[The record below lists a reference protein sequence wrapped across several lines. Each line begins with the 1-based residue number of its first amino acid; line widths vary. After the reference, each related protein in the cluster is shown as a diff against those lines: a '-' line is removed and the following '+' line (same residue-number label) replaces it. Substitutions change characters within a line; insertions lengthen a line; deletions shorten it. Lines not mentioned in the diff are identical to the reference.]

1 MQRTN
6 DLAAALSIWATTAL
20 AGCAALPPLEPEA
33 LSPATLAAVEDAT
46 PSPAVSRLATTSA
59 FLDPADPELTEAVRR
74 FQETGKAPV
83 IRSPGFVRFP
93 FGETQPVLYC
103 KPLRV
108 CDVQLEPG
116 EVVIDVAVGDSD
128 RWMASKLESGAPGA
142 RVAHVL
148 LKPTEFDV
156 VTNLVITTDR
166 RVYHLGLIS
175 TAGEQSGYFRS
186 VRFYYPSETI
196 QRWET
201 TTDGAA
207 RERER
212 AVASL
217 PSVSPEA
224 LHFAYR
230 IAGGRVPWR
239 PVQAFDDGTRVFLLM
254 PDAMRANEAPALF
267 VQSDG
272 EENSLV
278 NYRVRGRYYV
288 VDRLFARAVLALGVG
303 RNQQRV
309 TITRLP

>member
-1 MQRTN
+1 MHRPN
-6 DLAAALSIWATTAL
+6 GLAAALVIEVTTAL
-20 AGCAALPPLEPEA
+20 AGCVAAPPRGPET
-33 LSPATLAAVEDAT
+33 LSPATLAAADELAPAADA
-46 PSPAVSRLATTSA
+46 SPPASTSA

-108 CDVQLEPG
+108 CDVQLELG
-116 EVVIDVAVGDSD
+116 EIVIDVALGDSD
-128 RWMASKLESGAPGA
+128 RWMASKLESGPPGA

-148 LKPTEFDV
+148 LKPTEFDAA
-156 VTNLVITTDR
+156 TNLVITTDR
-166 RVYHLGLIS
+166 RVYHLGLVS
-175 TAGEQSGYFRS
+175 TAGAQSGYFRS

-196 QRWET
+196 QRWASST
-201 TTDGAA
+201 GAA
-207 RERER
+207 TREREL

-224 LHFAYR
+224 LHFGYR
-230 IAGGRVPWR
+230 IAGERVPWR
-239 PVQAFDDGTRVFLLM
+239 PIQAFDDGTRVFLLM

-267 VQSDG
+267 VQSEE
-272 EENSLV
+272 EENALV

-288 VDRLFARAVLALGVG
+288 VDRLFAKAVLALGVG

-309 TITRLP
+309 TITRIP